1 MSLPN
6 KEVNSLE
13 PSPSARV
20 PWVRSSKS
28 CLGKAGLGKTRS
40 KDYLVV
46 IMSRLSEV
54 VDEDFVLTVFHLF
67 QVGRQ

>member
-6 KEVNSLE
+6 KEVNSPE

-20 PWVRSSKS
+20 CWVWSSQAG
-28 CLGKAGLGKTRS
+28 LGQAGLGKTRS

-54 VDEDFVLTVFHLF
+54 VDEDLVLTIFHLF